1 MSGPAP
7 GYSLSSSFQHLLN
20 EFCTE
25 FLLLGLFDTFLIN
38 CKYSLY
44 PSTVSSL
51 VSSPPPGS
59 LNSLVKTIKMPGSGF
74 TGQRETCWG
83 QSQAIDQDLTGRTGR
98 ALGVSKISQG
108 GLDWSGGLRG
118 NFAAF

>member
-20 EFCTE
+20 EFCPE

-44 PSTVSSL
+44 PSC
-51 VSSPPPGS
+51 SSPPPGS
-59 LNSLVKTIKMPGSGF
+59 LNSLVKTIKMPGSGLRF
-74 TGQRETCWG
+74 HRAEG
-83 QSQAIDQDLTGRTGR
+83 DL
-98 ALGVSKISQG
+98 LGAEPG
-108 GLDWSGGLRG
+108 D
-118 NFAAF
+118 